1 MLGFVTIEVH
11 GTDMDG
17 ASRHAQRLANNFLD
31 DLDSMQRASRARD
44 RRAMSH
50 FDSGLHSSS
59 VFTEPNTA
67 WYRRP
72 RSLST
77 MSVRSSYLPPSTMG
91 TTSSS
96 GYFSYYSRRPHY
108 AGPVVR
114 RRVITH
120 PSPPVMVVGKSVY
133 PTQSYWDAY
142 PVYRYPVYG
151 SNLRSTEVYPNPAY
165 TTDRIWYDR
174 FLNDPNVQLPT
185 SSLRAHPPPPRR
197 HILTPRAE
205 DYLRYRYHPW
215 RRAYSLADLYDE
227 VEEAITPRVVHTV
240 TRRTPLRSSRLGS
253 VPPVPSVTSSY
264 RPVYYTSEVGLPPVV
279 PRTHYYR
286 TNRYITETPYYL
298 TSYSGRIAE
307 PSRPILTN
315 HYTTAPAPITQRY
328 TYYYPSVITKRSSS
342 YTNLSPEVQYERRRI
357 ERRMDD
363 LLDYKLPPPEY
374 YREMRGSLRNLHD
387 KLDEHRRLLDRYSG
401 IEMNT
406 APSSVQD
413 RIESKYQQLASRN
426 PDLPSYRSYGPSL
439 QTSKLETG
447 LYYNSPQ
454 TITGYGPGLVKP
466 EGSQV
471 SELRGR
477 IKRLLCRARRDPHY
491 YRFLPVGV

>member
-1 MLGFVTIEVH
+1 MYTPRQTHRYAHRYPEALIRQCVCGPPSHYSPEPIWAYRARCTRLREAFGRFKQLH

-31 DLDSMQRASRARD
+31 DLDSMQRASRERD

-59 VFTEPNTA
+59 VFTEPNTVS
-67 WYRRP
+67 YRRP

-77 MSVRSSYLPPSTMG
+77 MSVRSSYLPLSTTG

-120 PSPPVMVVGKSVY
+120 PSPPVMVIGKSVY

-151 SNLRSTEVYPNPAY
+151 SNLRSTEVYSNPVY

-328 TYYYPSVITKRSSS
+328 TYYYPSVITKEKQLVTICHQK
-342 YTNLSPEVQYERRRI
+342 YNMNVVVL
-357 ERRMDD
+357 
-363 LLDYKLPPPEY
+363 
-374 YREMRGSLRNLHD
+374 REMRGSLRNLHD

-413 RIESKYQQLASRN
+413 RIESKYQQLASR
-426 PDLPSYRSYGPSL
+426 
-439 QTSKLETG
+439 
-447 LYYNSPQ
+447 
-454 TITGYGPGLVKP
+454 LV
-466 EGSQV
+466 
-471 SELRGR
+471 L
-477 IKRLLCRARRDPHY
+477 D
-491 YRFLPVGV
+491 